1 MRRERLLVS
10 AWAGLLSAL
19 MFGFT
24 IHSVALGQ
32 CPYTQTGEVATGG
45 RFGTQ
50 VGPAG
55 DVDGDGY
62 PDFLV
67 ATSTLSLL
75 PSEVFVFSGRT
86 NELLQTLA
94 QHRKYHFSSQ
104 IAGMGDINNDGFG
117 DILIGTRIFSGID
130 WQILFALDTVPDTI
144 PVKRFGI
151 ALGDVNNDGINDFAM
166 SLPGNSATFTDIG
179 QVSVYSG
186 IDGALLHVLNGDS
199 PGDQFGHRVAPA
211 GDVNGD
217 GFADI
222 IVQTRRWNLSPAMS
236 RISIYS
242 GLDGR
247 ELHNFTGGVED
258 GIPNRGITA
267 VGDVNGDGFD
277 DIAFGFPKLV
287 NEDTYHE
294 IVSVRSGLDG
304 SELLR
309 ISGDTN
315 TYGVSYFGAALAGG
329 ADIDGDG
336 IPDIVVGAHFFGYSS
351 GARNGA
357 VFVYSGADGSLIGEM
372 FGEENFDQFGK
383 SVAIVGDINLD
394 GRNDILI
401 GAFEY
406 GYPSAGAYPDSYL
419 NTGKTYLFT
428 CLEPCCTIPGD
439 VDNGGDANIGDAIFI
454 VKYIFQD
461 GDTPPCLDQADADGS
476 NDVNIGDATY
486 IVKYIFQGS
495 ASPVCGTTGS

>member
-19 MFGFT
+19 VFGFT

-62 PDFLV
+62 PDYLV

-86 NELLQTLA
+86 NELLQILG
-94 QHRKYHFSSQ
+94 QHINYHFTGQ
-104 IAGMGDINNDGFG
+104 ISGMGDINGDGLG
-117 DILIGTRIFSGID
+117 DILIGTRVFSGAD
-130 WQILFALDTVPDTI
+130 WKSLIRLDTIPDTI

-151 ALGDVNNDGINDFAM
+151 ALGDINNDGINDFAM
-166 SLPGNSATFTDIG
+166 SLPGSSSTITDIG
-179 QVSVYSG
+179 KVFIYSG
-186 IDGALLHVLNGDS
+186 ADGTLLHVLNGDS
-199 PGDQFGHRVAPA
+199 PGDQFGNRVAPA
-211 GDVNGD
+211 GDINGD

-222 IVQTRRWNLSPAMS
+222 IVQIRRWNLSPATS

-242 GLDGR
+242 GLDGS

-258 GIPNRGITA
+258 GIPNRGITM
-267 VGDVNGDGFD
+267 VGDINSDGFD
-277 DIAFGFPKLV
+277 DIAYGLTKFIS
-287 NEDTYHE
+287 EDNYYE
-294 IVSVRSGLDG
+294 MVSVRSGLDG
-304 SELLR
+304 SELLE
-309 ISGDTN
+309 ILGDTN
-315 TYGVSYFGAALAGG
+315 AIGVSYFGAALAGG

-336 IPDIVVGAHFFGYSS
+336 IPDIVVGAHFFGYSL

-383 SVAIVGDINLD
+383 SVALVGDVNLD

-428 CLEPCCTIPGD
+428 CLEPCCIIAGD
-439 VDNGGDANIGDAIFI
+439 ADDGGDSNVGDATFI
-454 VKYIFQD
+454 VKYIFQSEAA
-461 GDTPPCLDQADADGS
+461 PPCLDQADADGS
-476 NDVNIGDATY
+476 NDVNIGDVTY
-486 IVKYIFQGS
+486 VIKYIFQGS
-495 ASPVCGTTGS
+495 ASPVCGTTGI